1 MATTAQASLC
11 ALIRRPPFDVCWGFR
26 TRRIVTAVLQ
36 HCYSGGKFVP
46 HIHQLIGA
54 AHISGTLAG
63 AGYRSVTA
71 A

>member
-1 MATTAQASLC
+1 
-11 ALIRRPPFDVCWGFR
+11 
-26 TRRIVTAVLQ
+26 VLQ